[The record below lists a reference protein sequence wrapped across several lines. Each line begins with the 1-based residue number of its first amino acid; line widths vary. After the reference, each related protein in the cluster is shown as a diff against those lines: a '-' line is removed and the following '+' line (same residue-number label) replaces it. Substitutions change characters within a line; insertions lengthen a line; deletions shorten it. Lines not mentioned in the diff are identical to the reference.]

1 MTVVSTSAPSP
12 AVADSDTDR
21 RSIITR
27 DVGRWT
33 FAIVGPLVVFGLLA
47 ALKGTSPISVY
58 QEMITSILSVKSF
71 GEILVKATPI
81 LLAALAVALP
91 ARAGLVNVG
100 GEGQL
105 VIGAVC
111 AYGATMMLGSSV
123 PGPVVIATMVL
134 AAAIGGAMWSV
145 IAIVLRIK
153 VGINEA
159 VTTLLMNYIA
169 IDVMAFLV
177 YDRWKDRKGS
187 GQPVSRP
194 LPTSERLGQIA
205 LDRVH
210 LGLVFA
216 VVALIAVWVTFRF
229 TSFGFKLRVLGG
241 NPEAARRAGLKV
253 SWLLLIAMGIG
264 GALAGIGGMT
274 QLAGVEFKLRQG
286 LVVQYGYIAYLA
298 SWLGRHRPMGLVG
311 ATLLLSAL
319 SIGGD
324 SLQIDSGL
332 PAASVNVLMALL
344 LLGVFGW
351 GRLRKQPD
359 RATRPTRQTRLT
371 SLRRT
376 RRATS

>member
-1 MTVVSTSAPSP
+1 MTVLSTASSP
-12 AVADSDTDR
+12 VPNDARTQLGFGHDIVRWAVA
-21 RSIITR
+21 IL
-27 DVGRWT
+27 
-33 FAIVGPLVVFGLLA
+33 GPLVVFGLLA
-47 ALKGTSPISVY
+47 ALKGTSPITVY
-58 QEMITSILSVKSF
+58 TDMIASIFTVKSF
-71 GEILVKATPI
+71 GEILVKATPL
-81 LLAALAVALP
+81 LLASLAVAVP

-105 VIGAVC
+105 VIGAVS
-111 AYGATMMLGSSV
+111 AYGATMILGSTV
-123 PGPVVIATMVL
+123 PGTVVIAAMVA
-134 AAAIGGAMWSV
+134 AAAIGGGAWSI

-187 GQPVSRP
+187 GQPVSKA
-194 LPTSERLGQIA
+194 LPSDERLPAIA

-210 LGLVFA
+210 LGLVLAVAA
-216 VVALIAVWVTFRF
+216 VVAVVVTFRF

-241 NPEAARRAGLKV
+241 NPEAARRAGFKV
-253 SWLLLIAMGIG
+253 SWLLVIAMGIG

-298 SWLGRHRPMGLVG
+298 SWLGRHRPIHLVG

-319 SIGGD
+319 AIGGD

-351 GRLRKQPD
+351 GRVRNRNATVRSKFRWLR
-359 RATRPTRQTRLT
+359 A
-371 SLRRT
+371 S
-376 RRATS
+376 A